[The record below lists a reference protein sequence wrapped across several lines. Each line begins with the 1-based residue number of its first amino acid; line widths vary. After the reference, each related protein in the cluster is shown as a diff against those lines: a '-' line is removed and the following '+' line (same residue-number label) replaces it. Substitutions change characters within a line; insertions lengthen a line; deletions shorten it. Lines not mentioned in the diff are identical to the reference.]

1 MDFMSLGDRLN
12 WDQLVAFVAQIQDA
26 GTLHQLAGQAR
37 NAGEQL
43 PVLFAAV
50 QLSGK
55 PAAVA
60 GYLAKFNQ
68 TGLDDLGASLHYGAG
83 GVSELAN
90 AASAFYIRLWNGG

>member
-1 MDFMSLGDRLN
+1 MDFLSLGDRLN
-12 WDQLVAFVAQIQDA
+12 WDQLVAFVAQIQDT
-26 GTLHQLAGQAR
+26 GTLHQLAGQVR

-60 GYLAKFNQ
+60 KYLAKFSQ
-68 TGLDDLGASLHYGAG
+68 SGLEDLAREPA
-83 GVSELAN
+83 
-90 AASAFYIRLWNGG
+90 